1 MEQKDI
7 GLLLR
12 EKNIKLQRHYFKE
25 TVKLIGIQCIYRAPI
40 ENKTWD
46 GWGELTAY
54 YQPPQIVGCLFFE
67 HPDQKTLK
75 KKGWVAEL
83 QENSSLIEVPYDL
96 KDLEVGALFII
107 PSGLDDA
114 KGRVFKVISMQN
126 IAVFPVSITCE
137 IAPVYEST
145 FDRQQMQHE
154 DNNMNILLEDDK
166 SNFRLLKED
175 SPYNSEED

>member
-1 MEQKDI
+1 M
-7 GLLLR
+7 
-12 EKNIKLQRHYFKE
+12 
-25 TVKLIGIQCIYRAPI
+25 
-40 ENKTWD
+40 
-46 GWGELTAY
+46 
-54 YQPPQIVGCLFFE
+54 
-67 HPDQKTLK
+67 
-75 KKGWVAEL
+75 
-83 QENSSLIEVPYDL
+83 IEVPYNL
-96 KDLEVGALFII
+96 KDLEIGALFIV

-154 DNNMNILLEDDK
+154 DNNMNLLLDDDK

-175 SPYNSEED
+175 SPYNSEEK

>member
-1 MEQKDI
+1 M
-7 GLLLR
+7 
-12 EKNIKLQRHYFKE
+12 
-25 TVKLIGIQCIYRAPI
+25 
-40 ENKTWD
+40 
-46 GWGELTAY
+46 
-54 YQPPQIVGCLFFE
+54 
-67 HPDQKTLK
+67 
-75 KKGWVAEL
+75 
-83 QENSSLIEVPYDL
+83 

-107 PSGLDDA
+107 PSGLDNA